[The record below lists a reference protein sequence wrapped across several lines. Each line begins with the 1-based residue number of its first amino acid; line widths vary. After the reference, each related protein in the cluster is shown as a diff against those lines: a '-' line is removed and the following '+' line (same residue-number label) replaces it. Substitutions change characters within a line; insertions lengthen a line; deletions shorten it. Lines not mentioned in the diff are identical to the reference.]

1 MTLQPI
7 NSKKCLPKVASLGS
21 ILHLTLMILFATRQ
35 MEKNVL
41 LILQAGFEKASIRH
55 WTGIFLVSSLA
66 NSANSANSANFDNS
80 ANSANFDNSANF
92 HNFDICSYV
101 SSVYGRGLPQLK
113 ITVDVIVVYSR
124 NVFVL
129 VLIKLLE
136 K

>member
-80 ANSANFDNSANF
+80 ANF